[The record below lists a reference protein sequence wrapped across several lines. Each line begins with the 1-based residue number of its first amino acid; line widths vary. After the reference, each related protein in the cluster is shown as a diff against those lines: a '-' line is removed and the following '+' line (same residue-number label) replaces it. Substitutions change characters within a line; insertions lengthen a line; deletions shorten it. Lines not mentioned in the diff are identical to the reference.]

1 MDELGQRAMQDAVH
15 IQVGVRTTR
24 GEATGGDKGVKGK
37 ELPLEEGIEGTT
49 FAFHEP

>member
-1 MDELGQRAMQDAVH
+1 MQDAVH
-15 IQVGVRTTR
+15 IQVGVRTAR
-24 GEATGGDKGVKGK
+24 SEATGWDKGWK